1 MKASLSLFPFV
12 PRIVHAVV
20 SLSSHFL
27 PFLLPVSLLVFLPLS
42 FPLRLVG
49 TQRWYAISVCL
60 SVQAKEIIHVS
71 VASIF
76 FVHLL
81 SLCTAS
87 KEAGG
92 YVRAFLFV
100 SGHSTFPLFT
110 LPGVFLVGRSRE
122 PHFRLPRDLFP
133 NSFSCLIG
141 FSVAI
146 YGASRGDRVISFGFE
161 NVRDLDVAAERGK
174 FLRAS
179 GCE

>member
-1 MKASLSLFPFV
+1 MKDSLSLFLFPFV
-12 PRIVHAVV
+12 PRIVHPVV

-27 PFLLPVSLLVFLPLS
+27 PFLLPVLLLVFLPLS
-42 FPLRLVG
+42 FPLCLVLKG

-60 SVQAKEIIHVS
+60 SVQAKKIVHVS
-71 VASIF
+71 VVSFF

-87 KEAGG
+87 KKAGG
-92 YVRAFLFV
+92 YARAFLFV

-161 NVRDLDVAAERGK
+161 NVRDLDVAA
-174 FLRAS
+174 
-179 GCE
+179 